1 MLGLMMMM
9 LKCFCWWCGHKMT
22 TMDLISSPH
31 HVVVLPFSLGRPI
44 VQQQSLQCGE
54 ATLTKHTKKKHRINC
69 KKFSTAAAPHTHSSC
84 GTEHACIYVA
94 AASPL
99 STNIHCTR
107 GNDTEHVD
115 KFKSYKFYLSSL
127 EIFLYCWKMCDST
140 LLYCEI
146 GRSFFAVCCVC
157 QRHTFTTYG
166 NCDSQQQSSEM
177 AKKNESSFTG
187 SEEEEIT
194 CRMYINWASKEIE
207 TFPIVFLIF
216 AFTLLAAAMKLF
228 FFSCFVAA
236 RRRRLSTDA
245 TAESVGRWVGGS
257 RKSNGFVITAEEWER
272 SASMSSLAL
281 QKPEERENQ
290 FLRNLVGIIVLGI
303 EWLSFE

>member
-1 MLGLMMMM
+1 M
-9 LKCFCWWCGHKMT
+9 WRS
-22 TMDLISSPH
+22 DS
-31 HVVVLPFSLGRPI
+31 
-44 VQQQSLQCGE
+44 
-54 ATLTKHTKKKHRINC
+54 HTAHKKKHRINC

-166 NCDSQQQSSEM
+166 NCDNQQQSSEM
-177 AKKNESSFTG
+177 AKKK
-187 SEEEEIT
+187 
-194 CRMYINWASKEIE
+194 RK
-207 TFPIVFLIF
+207 FLHREWG
-216 AFTLLAAAMKLF
+216 
-228 FFSCFVAA
+228 
-236 RRRRLSTDA
+236 RRRRNNMQNVYKLSLEGDWDFSHRLSYFRIYSA
-245 TAESVGRWVGGS
+245 GCCHEAVFSLAFALLLLVVVVCRLMRQRRVWVGGWEEAGS
-257 RKSNGFVITAEEWER
+257 RMDSW
-272 SASMSSLAL
+272 
-281 QKPEERENQ
+281 
-290 FLRNLVGIIVLGI
+290 
-303 EWLSFE
+303 